1 MSANKNYINGTS
13 ARKLDYNVYEENK
26 VLKEKK
32 KHKSNNKI
40 KSKMIFSI
48 MIVFALG
55 FVILG
60 RYATLTQLNYSV
72 SNYTNEYKELQDKNV
87 KLKVEIQSKTDLKKV
102 KQIAE
107 QKFGMQKPDKYQIIY
122 VDVPKTDFTVVNSKF
137 ADATGTVKGV
147 SISTLMYNVAK
158 FIGFV

>member
-13 ARKLDYNVYEENK
+13 ARKLDYNVYEENE

-40 KSKMIFSI
+40 KSKMIFSF
-48 MIVFALG
+48 MIIFALG

-60 RYATLTQLNYSV
+60 RYATLTQLNYNV
-72 SNYTNEYKELQDKNV
+72 SKYTNEYNEIQDKNV
-87 KLKVEIQSKTDLKKV
+87 KLKVDIQSKTDLNKV
-102 KQIAE
+102 RQIAE
-107 QKFGMQKPDKYQIIY
+107 QKLGMQKPDKNQIVY
-122 VDVPKTDFTVVNSKF
+122 VDVPKTDFTVVNDKIAGTAV
-137 ADATGTVKGV
+137 ADKGV